1 MEKIIENAWLNQ
13 VSEVQLTYKNKVKP
27 ALRPKLTNGA
37 DAAKLLRSVWD
48 EDRIEYQE
56 QFKVVFLNTALRVLG
71 IINLNDGGMAECSVD
86 IRMLFAAALKAAA
99 TGIMLAHN
107 HPSGNLTP
115 SGPDIRMTEKI
126 RDAAKLLDIKLLD
139 HLILSADGYLSMAEE
154 GHL

>member
-1 MEKIIENAWLNQ
+1 MEKIIEKARLYE
-13 VSEVQLTYKNKVKP
+13 VAEVQLTYKNKVKP
-27 ALRPKLTNGA
+27 ALRPQLTNGA

-48 EDRIEYQE
+48 EDRIEYHE

-71 IINLNDGGMAECSVD
+71 IINLNDGGMADCSVD

-126 RDAAKLLDIKLLD
+126 REAAKLLDIKLLD
-139 HLILSADGYLSMAEE
+139 HVILSADGYLSMAEE